1 MSPQATTY
9 ITAHGSLEMALCQAQ
24 VDADNTRDWNA
35 PIHGIKRELQAEYFR
50 RAKAEASLNTIGK
63 AA

>member
-1 MSPQATTY
+1 MSPTLAAY
-9 ITAHGSLEMALCQAQ
+9 ITAHGSLSMALCQAQ

-35 PIHGIKRELQAEYFR
+35 PIHGIKRELQTEYFR
-50 RAKAEASLNTIGK
+50 RAKAETSLNTIGK